1 MDRKSFPPW
10 FGITSQLP
18 QRRRSRKGEAMSSA
32 HSPDPAALDRVAEAA
47 LVRFAD
53 GMTLRLGTG
62 RAAEAFIHRLAERVR
77 RGLRIRAVPT
87 SRRSEELSQRLNI
100 EIVPLES
107 VTELDI
113 AFDGADEVT
122 PDLLLTKGKGGA
134 HLRER
139 VVAYESRQFVVLVT
153 PDKLVEKLGT
163 LTPIPIEVVPF
174 AVPPVTRHL
183 ADLGGKPALRKKPD
197 GFPYATDN
205 LNWLLDTDFGPIP
218 DPRALD
224 GSVRKI
230 PGIVDTGI
238 FIDMASVVLVGEATH
253 VR

>member
-1 MDRKSFPPW
+1 MIL
-10 FGITSQLP
+10 G
-18 QRRRSRKGEAMSSA
+18 
-32 HSPDPAALDRVAEAA
+32 
-47 LVRFAD
+47 
-53 GMTLRLGTG
+53 LGTG

-100 EIVPLES
+100 EIVSLES
-107 VTELDI
+107 VSGLDI

-139 VVAYESRQFVVLVT
+139 VVAYEARQFVVLVT

-174 AVPPVTRHL
+174 AVPAVTRHL
-183 ADLGGKPALRKKPD
+183 
-197 GFPYATDN
+197 N

-218 DPRALD
+218 DPLALD
-224 GSVRKI
+224 ASIRKI
-230 PGIVDTGI
+230 PGIIDTGI
-238 FIDMASVVLVGEATH
+238 FIDMASVVLVGETND
-253 VR
+253 VRELKK